1 MMTSLLLYT
10 EVQSKLLTKHQS
22 CSSCAT
28 AWHGSDV
35 ATQHVPV
42 QARHLRGCI
51 MPQPP
56 YAQMMGRTA
65 DLTSSTMN
73 FSDAAWDGMHSSA
86 IRDCTCHQRG
96 ASWSAPASQ
105 LITGQ

>member
-1 MMTSLLLYT
+1 MMTSQLLYT

-35 ATQHVPV
+35 ATQHVSV
-42 QARHLRGCI
+42 QAPHLRGRI

-56 YAQMMGRTA
+56 YAQLMGRTA
-65 DLTSSTMN
+65 DLIVAVN
-73 FSDAAWDGMHSSA
+73 F
-86 IRDCTCHQRG
+86 
-96 ASWSAPASQ
+96 
-105 LITGQ
+105 